1 MAQAA
6 WLHRRPGVP
15 HPPPLARNS
24 PRLFILKFKRTL
36 YTLHADAVL
45 GLGLKNLGMTNTS
58 LIHIKFLIQV
68 QNIGIVRQGQQIR

>member
-1 MAQAA
+1 M
-6 WLHRRPGVP
+6 LHRRPGVP

-36 YTLHADAVL
+36 YTLHAYAVL

-58 LIHIKFLIQV
+58 LIRIKFWIQV
-68 QNIGIVRQGQQIR
+68 